1 MLASRSVQ
9 VLALLRQNR
18 AFSIFVL
25 TQGASNLGDA
35 VRNVVVPLVVL
46 QLTHSPALLGAIAL
60 LETIPYLVLQLP
72 FGALLDR
79 WDRRRTL
86 LLADVGRGLVTLSIP
101 AAALA
106 HGPVLAILFVTALP
120 LATLSCLFGAGFGAI
135 TPSLVGRERMDRAYA
150 IVEGVESA
158 AWIAGPVV
166 AGALAVAVGGIN
178 ALAVD
183 GASFLLSALGL
194 ALVPVPRTDRSA
206 PPASLWQDVLAG
218 LRFVVTTPALRRA
231 QLAWTLY
238 GAIGYGLVVGL
249 VYVGSR
255 GGSAS
260 PLLAS
265 LAVAAY
271 AGGSLL
277 GTMLAGW
284 RRLPSS
290 WRAVSVSM
298 VVLALGSL
306 LIAVGLAPAVVLGAF
321 LFGVSEGYFLVVY
334 LTLRAR
340 ATPDELMGRANG
352 IARLVSYVAGAIAVG
367 WMGLALQWRQ
377 GPGAFGL
384 LAALALVL
392 AGGLAVTDRARPAA
406 A

>member
-1 MLASRSVQ
+1 LF
-9 VLALLRQNR
+9 ALLRENR
-18 AFSIFVL
+18 GFSIFVL
-25 TQGASNLGDA
+25 TQGASNLGDS

-46 QLTHSPALLGAIAL
+46 QLTHSPALLAAIAL
-60 LETIPYLVLQLP
+60 LETVPYLVLQLP
-72 FGALLDR
+72 FGVLLDR

-86 LLADVGRGLVTLSIP
+86 MLTDLGRGLVTLLIP

-106 HGPVLAILFVTALP
+106 HGPVLVILFVTAVP
-120 LATLSCLFGAGFGAI
+120 LAALSCLFGAGFGAI

-158 AWIAGPVV
+158 AWIVGPIV
-166 AGALAVAVGGIN
+166 AGALAIAIGGID

-183 GASFLLSALGL
+183 GVSFLLSAVGL
-194 ALVPVPRTDRSA
+194 ALVSVPRTERSA
-206 PPASLWQDVLAG
+206 PQASLWQDLVAG
-218 LRFVVTTPALRRA
+218 LRFVVTTPALRRV

-238 GAIGYGLVVGL
+238 GAIGYGVVVGL

-290 WRAVSVSM
+290 WRAISVCM
-298 VVLALGSL
+298 VVLAVGSL
-306 LIAVGLAPAVVLGAF
+306 LIAVGLMLPVLLGAF
-321 LFGVSEGYFLVVY
+321 LFGLSEGFFLVVY

-340 ATPDELMGRANG
+340 ATPDELMGRANS
-352 IARLVSYVAGAIAVG
+352 IARLLSYVATGVAIG
-367 WMGLALQWRQ
+367 WMGLSLQWLH

-384 LAALALVL
+384 LASFALLL
-392 AGGLAVTDRARPAA
+392 AGWLAVSDRPQPRTA
-406 A
+406 